1 MTRKE
6 VRKMKNITKLL
17 AILFLTMI
25 LGLSAATVMAYEVAY
40 LRITGTLL
48 PVEEENQGGLYD
60 ALEVNING
68 EMRIFRIVKVKNLK
82 ANGFGREILRHI
94 VPARVKFVGS
104 EDAIHKLEKPE
115 IVGKPITI
123 TAFVYPVSRTLFI
136 TAADVVKNTPTNC

>member
-1 MTRKE
+1 MTQKE

-17 AILFLTMI
+17 AVLFLTMI

-48 PVEEENQGGLYD
+48 PIEEENQGGFHDTLN
-60 ALEVNING
+60 VNING
-68 EMRIFRIVKVKNLK
+68 KMRIFRIVKVKNLK
-82 ANGFGREILRHI
+82 ANGYGREILRHI
-94 VPARVKFVGS
+94 VPARVRFVGS

-115 IVGKPITI
+115 VVGKPITI

-136 TAADVVKNTPTNC
+136 TAADVVKNTPTN